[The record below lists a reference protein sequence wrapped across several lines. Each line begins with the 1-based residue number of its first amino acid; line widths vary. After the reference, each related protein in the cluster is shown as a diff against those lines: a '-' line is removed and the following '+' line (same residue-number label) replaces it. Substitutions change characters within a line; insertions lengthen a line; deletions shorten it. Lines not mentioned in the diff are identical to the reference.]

1 MTFNLLILKRF
12 SCETSSSHSSL
23 SPPSLPPVSARFRGG
38 RRGGLAGCRTARIA
52 KHKQP
57 RSSKGVWPLLS
68 ELFNMPAQSIKP
80 SFFSPFYLLRL
91 RPSQLSLFLSLS
103 SSFAEDRNGA
113 SFEIRNSFVIERRK
127 KIIRR
132 IISIIKQFFYK
143 KYYTFVV
150 TNY

>member
-23 SPPSLPPVSARFRGG
+23 SPPSLPPFHRSPRVFEAEGEG
-38 RRGGLAGCRTARIA
+38 RLAGCRTARIA

-91 RPSQLSLFLSLS
+91 RPSQLFLSLS
-103 SSFAEDRNGA
+103 LSLLHS
-113 SFEIRNSFVIERRK
+113 
-127 KIIRR
+127 RR
-132 IISIIKQFFYK
+132 IKMVHHS
-143 KYYTFVV
+143 KYEILS
-150 TNY
+150 

>member
-12 SCETSSSHSSL
+12 SYETSSSHSSL

-91 RPSQLSLFLSLS
+91 RPSQLFLSLS
-103 SSFAEDRNGA
+103 LSLLHS
-113 SFEIRNSFVIERRK
+113 
-127 KIIRR
+127 RR
-132 IISIIKQFFYK
+132 IEMVHHS
-143 KYYTFVV
+143 KYEILS
-150 TNY
+150 